1 MQATSRIIFAAVL
14 SLGSLVGCDAIADAG
29 SAISGP
35 SYSEFL
41 QIKEGMGCSQAKGA
55 ISGNWKLDSSSTIG
69 EGEFLIK
76 TEMWSITGSLWS
88 ISIMCQ
94 NNSVVMVS
102 QFGLQ

>member
-1 MQATSRIIFAAVL
+1 MQTTSRIIYAAVL
-14 SLGSLVGCDAIADAG
+14 SFGSLAGCNAIADAG

-41 QIKEGMGCSQAKGA
+41 QLKEGMGCSQAKGV
-55 ISGNWKLDSSSTIG
+55 ISGNWRLDSSSTIG
-69 EGEFLIK
+69 EGEYRIK
-76 TEMWSITGSLWS
+76 TEMWSLTGSFWS
-88 ISIMCQ
+88 ISVMCQ

>member
-1 MQATSRIIFAAVL
+1 MIAAVL
-14 SLGSLVGCDAIADAG
+14 SLGTLGGCGAIVDAG

-41 QIKEGMGCSQAKGA
+41 QLKEGMGCNQAKGA
-55 ISGNWKLDSSSTIG
+55 IPGDWKLDSSSTIG
-69 EGEFLIK
+69 EGEFQIK

-88 ISIMCQ
+88 ISVMCQ
-94 NNSVVMVS
+94 NNWVVMVS